1 MDSLGWQ
8 PSFPAAEVN
17 VERRKPPPL
26 GLLAKPPK
34 WETQT
39 CKLIK
44 LKSNFLY
51 YGMVMGLNLSFIK
64 TQGQKKDS
72 AFFMPLHTGE
82 RNPLGTTISAS
93 IISNSISES
102 STKYTTDITIRTLT
116 MHTWTSRWQI
126 YIEINVYKHLAS
138 ISRRQ
143 NISHKVLYNTTSF
156 HFKCLLH

>member
-17 VERRKPPPL
+17 VERCNQPPL
-26 GLLAKPPK
+26 GLLAKPQK

-39 CKLIK
+39 WKLIQ

-64 TQGQKKDS
+64 TQGQKKDC
-72 AFFMPLHTGE
+72 AFFIPLHRRE

-93 IISNSISES
+93 TISNSISES
-102 STKYTTDITIRTLT
+102 STKYTTDITLRTLT
-116 MHTWTSRWQI
+116 MHTRT
-126 YIEINVYKHLAS
+126 
-138 ISRRQ
+138 SRRQ
-143 NISHKVLYNTTSF
+143 IYLDVKCIQTLSF
-156 HFKCLLH
+156 NLWLSEHLIKCYIT